1 MSKTAMKFPSCPP
14 LQEASK
20 VAKKAYHLFFKQELI
35 KEPIMFVVARDLN
48 LLLNIRRAKITAE
61 AGEATIELEGDEKK
75 IAEAEKLF
83 SQKGVKV
90 ESVLGDIV
98 EG

>member
-1 MSKTAMKFPSCPP
+1 M
-14 LQEASK
+14 
-20 VAKKAYHLFFKQELI
+20 AKKALHLFFPKNLI
-35 KEPIMFVVARDLN
+35 KEPIMYLVARDNN

-61 AGEATIELEGDEKK
+61 AGEATVELEGEQRDLDK
-75 IAEAEKLF
+75 AEKIF
-83 SQKGVKV
+83 RERGVKV

>member
-1 MSKTAMKFPSCPP
+1 
-14 LQEASK
+14 
-20 VAKKAYHLFFKQELI
+20 VAKKAFHLYFPQKLI
-35 KEPIMFVVARDLN
+35 KEPIMYLVARDLN

-61 AGEATIELEGDEKK
+61 AGEATIELDGDERD
-75 IAEAEKLF
+75 IEKAQQAF
-83 SQKGVKV
+83 RAKGVKV

>member
-1 MSKTAMKFPSCPP
+1 M
-14 LQEASK
+14 
-20 VAKKAYHLFFKQELI
+20 AKKAFHLYFQQKLI
-35 KEPIMFVVARDLN
+35 KEPIMFVVARDHN

-61 AGEATIELEGDEKK
+61 VGEATIELEGDPKDLER
-75 IAEAEKLF
+75 AEKAF
-83 SQKGVKV
+83 KDKGVKI

>member
-1 MSKTAMKFPSCPP
+1 MP
-14 LQEASK
+14 
-20 VAKKAYHLFFKQELI
+20 KKAFHLYFPQKLI

-61 AGEATIELEGDEKK
+61 EGEATVELEGDAKNIEK
-75 IAEAEKLF
+75 AEKIF
-83 SQKGVKV
+83 RDKGVKV
-90 ESVLGDIV
+90 DSVLGDIV

>member
-1 MSKTAMKFPSCPP
+1 
-14 LQEASK
+14 
-20 VAKKAYHLFFKQELI
+20 
-35 KEPIMFVVARDLN
+35 MFVVARDLN

-61 AGEATIELEGDEKK
+61 AGEATVELEGDAQDIEK
-75 IAEAEKLF
+75 AEKVF
-83 SQKGVKV
+83 RGKGVKV

>member
-1 MSKTAMKFPSCPP
+1 
-14 LQEASK
+14 
-20 VAKKAYHLFFKQELI
+20 
-35 KEPIMFVVARDLN
+35 MFMVARDLN

-61 AGEATIELEGDEKK
+61 AGEATVELEGDAKNIEK
-75 IAEAEKLF
+75 AEKTF
-83 SQKGVKV
+83 RDKGVKV